1 MLVHLWAELGSQ
13 SHKVSGVSTGLM
25 AQLVPKLWLRGP
37 GIPELLSDYWNR
49 EGVDIWLL
57 TQLGIGLKLG
67 VLKVVFAC
75 Y

>member
-1 MLVHLWAELGSQ
+1 MLVHWWAALGSQ
-13 SHKVSGVSTGLM
+13 SPKVSGVSTGLL
-25 AQLVPKLWLRGP
+25 AGRVPKVWLRGP
-37 GIPELLSDYWNR
+37 GILELLSDYWNR

-57 TQLGIGLKLG
+57 TQLGIGLKVG